1 MPISLRRFPFGE
13 QSFSTSSCL
22 WVRAGTSRPVALS
35 KPVEAT
41 QPEKVSCL
49 RFLALP
55 ASEDFLYSLP
65 RDLMAMEQS
74 PHQTSGNDQHKRLV
88 VGWFSF
94 TCCEDSTIL
103 FTELLNDY
111 LDEWKRV
118 IEFRHMK
125 ALKTNNSLTGLD
137 VAFIEGAISSESQA
151 NEARLIREKAEYVV
165 AIGACACT
173 GQPSTSRNQFASEQI
188 NERIRWYLSHFD
200 YGKEVKRLNEV
211 IRVDDMVRGCPM
223 KVPSFLQT
231 LKKYLELFD
240 IDQHA

>member
-1 MPISLRRFPFGE
+1 
-13 QSFSTSSCL
+13 
-22 WVRAGTSRPVALS
+22 
-35 KPVEAT
+35 
-41 QPEKVSCL
+41 
-49 RFLALP
+49 
-55 ASEDFLYSLP
+55 
-65 RDLMAMEQS
+65 MAMEQS
-74 PHQTSGNDQHKRLV
+74 LHQTSGHDLHKRLV

-103 FTELLNDY
+103 FTELLNDH
-111 LDEWKRV
+111 LDEWKKL
-118 IEFRHMK
+118 IEFRHIK

-151 NEARLIREKAEYVV
+151 KEARQIRENAAYVV

-211 IRVDDMVRGCPM
+211 IQVNDMVRGCPM

-231 LKKYLELFD
+231 LNKYLELFD
-240 IDQHA
+240 IVEHA